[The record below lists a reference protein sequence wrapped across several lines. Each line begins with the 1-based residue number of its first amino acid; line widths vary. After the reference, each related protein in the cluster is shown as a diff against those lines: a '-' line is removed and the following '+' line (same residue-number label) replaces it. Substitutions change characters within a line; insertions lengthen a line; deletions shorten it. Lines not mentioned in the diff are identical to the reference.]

1 MLMAT
6 AAAPPSQPAPAWN
19 LSDLY
24 DSIDDPRIT
33 ADVTAARE
41 QAQAFEKQYAGRI
54 ATAELT
60 AATLK
65 QALDEYEAILRLQT
79 RPIAYA
85 HLRFSADT
93 ADSVLGAFF
102 QRMQEERTA
111 STRHLIFF
119 DLEIGKI
126 PEETFNRIIAGSLL
140 EPYRHYLLHERELAA
155 HYLSEPEEKVWE
167 ELANT
172 GRRAFGRLFSEI
184 TSRMKFTL
192 RKEGEEP
199 RELTQSEVLA
209 LLYEPD
215 RETRRAAAA
224 AVTETLSGE
233 HHVLTYIFNTLLQEK
248 SVSDRLRR
256 YETPEAS
263 RHLDNELEPEV
274 VQHVVDVCVQNYDLV
289 AEYYGVKRQLLGLDE
304 LTHYDRYAPLLLEK
318 SEISF
323 PDAQKLVLDSFQA
336 FSPKVY
342 EAAEPFF
349 SRGWIDAELRPGK
362 RGGAFCSS
370 VTPDLHPYVFMNYT
384 GKPRDVM
391 TLAHELGH
399 AVHGM
404 LARQHHYLDF
414 HPVLPLAETASV
426 FGEMLVFDALR
437 SRLESPRER
446 VAMLAEKIE
455 DTFAT
460 VFRQVTMFRFEQEAH
475 RRRREEGELP
485 VERLNEIWQTTMQE
499 MFGDSLKLGDEHRWW
514 WLYIPH
520 VFNTPFYVY
529 AYAFGEL
536 LVLALYARYQRE
548 GAPFIEKY
556 LALLAAGGSQR
567 PTEIV
572 RALDIDIA
580 DPAFWQGGMDLIRT
594 MVAEAK
600 ALAAEVGRLPAN

>member
-1 MLMAT
+1 MTT
-6 AAAPPSQPAPAWN
+6 AVSSAPPSPAWD

-24 DSIDDPRIT
+24 DALDDPQIG

-41 QAQAFEKQYAGRI
+41 RAEAFEKRYAGRI
-54 ATAELT
+54 ATTELT
-60 AATLK
+60 AATLRA
-65 QALDEYEAILRLQT
+65 ALDEYEAILRLQT

-93 ADSVLGAFF
+93 ADPALGAFL

-126 PEETFNRIIAGSLL
+126 PEETFQRVIADPQLA
-140 EPYRHYLLHERELAA
+140 PYRHYVQHERELAA
-155 HYLSEPEEKVWE
+155 HYLTESEEKLWE
-167 ELANT
+167 ELANS
-172 GRRAFGRLFSEI
+172 GRRAFGRLFSEL
-184 TSRMKFTL
+184 TSRMKFAL
-192 RKEGEEP
+192 RREGEAP

-209 LLYEPD
+209 MLYDPD
-215 RETRRAAAA
+215 REIRRAAAA
-224 AVTETLSGE
+224 AVSEALEGNQ
-233 HHVLTYIFNTLLQEK
+233 HVLGFIFNTLLQEK
-248 SVSDRLRR
+248 AVSDRLRH
-256 YETPEAS
+256 YDSPEAS

-274 VQHVVDVCVQNYDLV
+274 VQHVVDVCVRNYDLV
-289 AEYYGVKRQLLGLDE
+289 ADYYQVKRQLLGLDE

-323 PDAQKLVLDSFQA
+323 PEAQRLVLDSFRA

-342 EAAEPFF
+342 DAAEPFF
-349 SRGWIDAELRPGK
+349 SRGWIDAELRSGK

-370 VTPDLHPYVFMNYT
+370 ITPDLHPYVFMNYT

-404 LARQHHYLDF
+404 LARGHHYLDF

-446 VAMLAEKIE
+446 LAMLAEKIE

-460 VFRQVTMFRFEQEAH
+460 VFRQVTMYRFEQEAH

-485 VERLNEIWQTTMQE
+485 VERLNEIWQGTMQE
-499 MFGDSLKLGDEHRWW
+499 MFGASLTLGDEHRWW

-520 VFNTPFYVY
+520 VYNTPFYVY

-536 LVLALYARYQRE
+536 LVLALYARYQKE
-548 GAPFIEKY
+548 GTPFIDKY
-556 LALLAAGGSQR
+556 LALLSAGGSQR

-580 DPAFWQGGMDLIRT
+580 APAFWQGGMDLIRR
-594 MVAEAK
+594 MVGEAK
-600 ALAAEVGRLPAN
+600 QLAAQVRG

>member
-1 MLMAT
+1 MTVPTLS
-6 AAAPPSQPAPAWN
+6 PPVWD

-24 DSIDDPRIT
+24 DAVDDPRIA

-41 QAQAFEKQYAGRI
+41 RAQALEARYAGRI
-54 ATAELT
+54 ACPELSAE
-60 AATLK
+60 TLRS
-65 QALDEYEAILRLQT
+65 ALDEYEAILRLQD
-79 RPIAYA
+79 RPMAYA

-93 ADSVLGAFF
+93 ADPALGAFL
-102 QRMQEERTA
+102 QRMQEARTA
-111 STRHLIFF
+111 STRHLIFL

-126 PEETFNRIIAGSLL
+126 PETTFADLIGDPRLD
-140 EPYRHYLLHERELAA
+140 PYRHYVQHQRALAA
-155 HYLSEPEEKVWE
+155 HYLSELEEKLWE

-184 TSRMKFTL
+184 SSRMKFTL
-192 RKEGEEP
+192 PGEAGQREDGSP

-209 LLYEPD
+209 LLYDPD
-215 RETRRAAAA
+215 RGTRRAAAA
-224 AVTETLSGE
+224 AITAGLEGE
-233 HHVLTYIFNTLLQEK
+233 QHVLTYIFNTLLQEK
-248 SVSDRLRR
+248 AVGDRLRR
-256 YETPEAS
+256 YDSPEAS

-274 VQHVVDVCVQNYDLV
+274 VQNVVDVCVRNYHLV
-289 AEYYGVKRQLLGLDE
+289 AEYYAVKRQLLGLEE
-304 LTHYDRYAPLLLEK
+304 LTHFDRYAPLLMEK

-323 PDAQKLVLDSFQA
+323 SEAERLVLESFGA
-336 FSPKVY
+336 FSPRVL
-342 EAAEPFF
+342 EVTEPFF
-349 SRGWIDAELRPGK
+349 QRRWIDAELRPGK

-370 VTPDLHPYVFMNYT
+370 ITPDLHPYVFMNYT

-404 LARQHHYLDF
+404 LARQHNYLNF

-446 VAMLAEKIE
+446 LALLAEKIE

-460 VFRQVTMFRFEQEAH
+460 VFRQATMYRFEQEAH
-475 RRRREEGELP
+475 RLRREEGELP
-485 VERLNEIWQTTMQE
+485 VERLNEIWQRTMQE
-499 MFGDSLKLGDEHRWW
+499 MFGQSLRLGEAHRWW

-520 VFNTPFYVY
+520 VYQTPFYVY

-536 LVLALYARYQRE
+536 LVLALYARYRRE
-548 GAPFIEKY
+548 GAPFIDKY
-556 LALLAAGGSQR
+556 LALLAAGGSRR
-567 PTEIV
+567 PAEIV

-580 DPAFWQGGMDLIRT
+580 DPSFWQGGMDLIRG
-594 MVAEAK
+594 MVEEAK
-600 ALAAEVGRLPAN
+600 ALAAQVGQV